1 MSFIL
6 DALRK
11 SEQERKTKA
20 ASKDAD
26 IVSSEPLRGRRFWPW
41 IAGGIVLPA
50 AVGLTAILW
59 HPRSDV
65 EPSSAEVK
73 PTQQIL
79 QVLDSLEDSLFAT
92 LKSRPKTITSPQPS
106 SQLPPGVI
114 ASLPPP
120 APKPVMPPELAV
132 ESMPPSQPN
141 VVEAAP
147 TPTPIES
154 ATIDAPP
161 LIPAKDSNPPP
172 QPKVVEAAP
181 ALPPVESAPTPTPT
195 DATPVT
201 PTLESKPPPQ
211 PKVAEAIPAPAPSEP
226 APTPTD
232 SIPVAPTIESKSPP
246 QSKVAEAPVPALSEP
261 APTPTP
267 TVAAPPPT
275 PSPDLSKIDEPKT
288 PIRVRT
294 AAVPASKVMRVTGTP
309 LVHVKRGQAYED
321 EGLLDRALEE
331 YTQAILLEPNFAEA
345 YLGRGWIHHAKGSRR
360 LAIKN
365 FSQAIRLKPRNPEAF
380 FGRAWAY
387 EQMGQVDLAI
397 KEYGQAIHLK
407 DDYADAYLS
416 RGILRFYH
424 DRPEAAAADF
434 GVVLDKAPDELR
446 RYALL
451 WLFLSRA
458 RSGGNGLSELSAL
471 AETVSLTP
479 WPGIIVTHY
488 LGKSDAE
495 HVLAAITDED
505 PKTRLEKECV
515 AYYFLGQYYLVH
527 GDRKRAAEQFRKTL
541 ATGVRGYRQYGAAEK
556 ELRRMGETP

>member
-11 SEQERKTKA
+11 SEHERKTRA
-20 ASKDAD
+20 ASEDAD

-59 HPRSDV
+59 HPRADV
-65 EPSSAEVK
+65 EPSSAETK
-73 PTQQIL
+73 PTQQLL
-79 QVLDSLEDSLFAT
+79 QVLDSLEDQLFAT
-92 LKSRPKTITSPQPS
+92 LKSRPKTIISPQPS
-106 SQLPPGVI
+106 SRLQPGAI

-120 APKPVMPPELAV
+120 APTMPAPAPAPKEVMIPELAI
-132 ESMPPSQPN
+132 ESKAPSQPN
-141 VVEAAP
+141 VVEAAS
-147 TPTPIES
+147 TPAPIEPATPI
-154 ATIDAPP
+154 DVPP
-161 LIPAKDSNPPP
+161 VIPAEENNPPP
-172 QPKVVEAAP
+172 QPKVAKAAP
-181 ALPPVESAPTPTPT
+181 APTPTEPAPTSTPT
-195 DATPVT
+195 DAIPVA
-201 PTLESKPPPQ
+201 PTVESKPPPL
-211 PKVAEAIPAPAPSEP
+211 PKVAEL
-226 APTPTD
+226 T
-232 SIPVAPTIESKSPP
+232 
-246 QSKVAEAPVPALSEP
+246 PVPALNKP

-267 TVAAPPPT
+267 TEAMPPPA
-275 PSPDLSKIDEPKT
+275 PSPDLSEKDEPKT
-288 PIRVRT
+288 PVRVIT
-294 AAVPASKVMRVTGTP
+294 AAVPVSKVMRVTGTP
-309 LVHVKRGQAYED
+309 LVHVKRGQAYEN

-345 YLGRGWIHHAKGSRR
+345 YLGRGWVHHAKGSRR

-387 EQMGQVDLAI
+387 EQLGQVDLAI
-397 KEYGQAIHLK
+397 KEYGQAIRLK

-434 GVVLDKAPDELR
+434 AVVLDKAPDELR

-458 RSGGNGLSELSAL
+458 RSGGDGFSELSVL

-495 HVLAAITDED
+495 QVLAAITDED
-505 PKTRLEKECV
+505 RKTRLEKESV
-515 AYYFLGQYYLVH
+515 AYFFLGQYDLLH

>member
-11 SEQERKTKA
+11 SEHERKTRA
-20 ASKDAD
+20 ASEDAD

-59 HPRSDV
+59 HPRADV
-65 EPSSAEVK
+65 EPSSAETK
-73 PTQQIL
+73 PTQQLL
-79 QVLDSLEDSLFAT
+79 QVLDSLEDQLFAT
-92 LKSRPKTITSPQPS
+92 LKSRPKTIISPQPS
-106 SQLPPGVI
+106 SRLQPGAI

-120 APKPVMPPELAV
+120 APRMPAPAPAPKEVMIPELAI
-132 ESMPPSQPN
+132 ESKAPSQPN
-141 VVEAAP
+141 VVEAAS
-147 TPTPIES
+147 TPAPIEPATPI
-154 ATIDAPP
+154 DVPP
-161 LIPAKDSNPPP
+161 VIPAEENNPPP
-172 QPKVVEAAP
+172 QPKVAKAA
-181 ALPPVESAPTPTPT
+181 
-195 DATPVT
+195 
-201 PTLESKPPPQ
+201 
-211 PKVAEAIPAPAPSEP
+211 PAPAP
-226 APTPTD
+226 T
-232 SIPVAPTIESKSPP
+232 
-246 QSKVAEAPVPALSEP
+246 EP

-267 TVAAPPPT
+267 TEAMPPPA
-275 PSPDLSKIDEPKT
+275 PSPDLSEKDEPKT
-288 PIRVRT
+288 PVRVIT
-294 AAVPASKVMRVTGTP
+294 AAVPVSKVMRVTGTP
-309 LVHVKRGQAYED
+309 LVHVKRGQAYEN

-345 YLGRGWIHHAKGSRR
+345 YLGRGWVHHAKGSRR

-387 EQMGQVDLAI
+387 EQLGQVDLAI
-397 KEYGQAIHLK
+397 KEYGQAIRLK

-434 GVVLDKAPDELR
+434 AVVLDKAPDELR

-458 RSGGNGLSELSAL
+458 RSGGDGFSELSVL

-495 HVLAAITDED
+495 QVLAAITDED
-505 PKTRLEKECV
+505 RKTRLEKESV
-515 AYYFLGQYYLVH
+515 AYFFLGQYDLLH
-527 GDRKRAAEQFRKTL
+527 GDRKRVAEQFRKTL

>member
-11 SEQERKTKA
+11 SEHERKTRA
-20 ASKDAD
+20 ASEDAD

-59 HPRSDV
+59 HPRADV
-65 EPSSAEVK
+65 EPSSAETK
-73 PTQQIL
+73 PTQQLL
-79 QVLDSLEDSLFAT
+79 QVLDSLEDQLFAT
-92 LKSRPKTITSPQPS
+92 LKSRPKTIISPQPS
-106 SQLPPGVI
+106 SRLQPGAI

-120 APKPVMPPELAV
+120 APTMPAPAPAPKEVMIPELAI
-132 ESMPPSQPN
+132 ESKAPSQPN
-141 VVEAAP
+141 VVEAAS
-147 TPTPIES
+147 TPAPIEPATPI
-154 ATIDAPP
+154 DVPP
-161 LIPAKDSNPPP
+161 VIPAEENNPPP
-172 QPKVVEAAP
+172 QPKVAKAAP
-181 ALPPVESAPTPTPT
+181 APTPTEPAPTSTPT
-195 DATPVT
+195 DAIPVA
-201 PTLESKPPPQ
+201 PTVESKPPPL
-211 PKVAEAIPAPAPSEP
+211 PKVAEL
-226 APTPTD
+226 T
-232 SIPVAPTIESKSPP
+232 
-246 QSKVAEAPVPALSEP
+246 PVPALNKP

-267 TVAAPPPT
+267 TEAMPPPS
-275 PSPDLSKIDEPKT
+275 PSPDLSEKDEPKT
-288 PIRVRT
+288 PVRVIT
-294 AAVPASKVMRVTGTP
+294 AAVPVSKVMRVTGTP
-309 LVHVKRGQAYED
+309 LVHVKRGQAYEN

-345 YLGRGWIHHAKGSRR
+345 YLGRGWVHHAKGSRR

-387 EQMGQVDLAI
+387 EQLGQVDLAI
-397 KEYGQAIHLK
+397 KEYGQAIRLK

-434 GVVLDKAPDELR
+434 AVVLDKAPDELR

-458 RSGGNGLSELSAL
+458 RSGGDGFSELSVL

-495 HVLAAITDED
+495 QVLAAITDED
-505 PKTRLEKECV
+505 RKTRLEKESV
-515 AYYFLGQYYLVH
+515 AYFFLGQYDLLH